1 MPTYIVLGNWTDQG
15 IRQIKDSPK
24 REDALRTLW
33 EKHGGRVKDLYR
45 TMGRYDFVIVVEAPD
60 DVTISA
66 ILFSF
71 GSGGHSRTETLRALT
86 RKEVEQAIAKMA

>member
-1 MPTYIVLGNWTDQG
+1 MPTYIVLGNWTDKG
-15 IRQIKDSPK
+15 IREIKDFIT
-24 REDALRTLW
+24 EDALRTLW

-45 TMGRYDFVIVVEAPD
+45 TMGRYDYVAVVEGPD

-66 ILFSF
+66 ILFSI
-71 GSGGHSRTETLRALT
+71 GSGGYSRTETLRALT